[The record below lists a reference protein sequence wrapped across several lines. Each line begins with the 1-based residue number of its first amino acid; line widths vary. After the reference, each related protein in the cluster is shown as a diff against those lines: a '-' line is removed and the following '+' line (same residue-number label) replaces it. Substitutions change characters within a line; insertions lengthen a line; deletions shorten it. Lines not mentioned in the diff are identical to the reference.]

1 MVVPV
6 SLLLVLICAGTALFH
21 AYKASK
27 GVLAAG
33 TGTEEMQRI
42 ASAIQEGA
50 QAYLSRQYR
59 TIAIV
64 GAVVAVLLLFALSFK
79 VALGFVIGACLSGA
93 AGFIGMNVS
102 VRANVRTAE
111 AARGGMVPALN
122 IAFQSGA
129 ITGLLVV
136 GLGLLGVSLYYIILS
151 ICGVSLTELM
161 QALVALSFGASLI
174 SIFARLGGG
183 IFTKGA
189 DVGAEVGALLSGTV
203 ALLVASGAVVLPGL
217 GVFVGLGVLV
227 GLGVG
232 VGVGVGVGSMSGFAL
247 GEYSSSSVK

>member
-1 MVVPV
+1 MPARRALGVLSYLYYLSGVRMISLFVVF
-6 SLLLVLICAGTALFH
+6 ICAGLALAYAYTA
-21 AYKASK
+21 AKR
-27 GVLAAG
+27 VLAAS
-33 TGTEEMQRI
+33 TGTEEMQHI
-42 ASAIQEGA
+42 AGAIQEGA

-64 GAVVAVLLLFALSFK
+64 GVVVAVLLLFSLSFL

-111 AARGGMVPALN
+111 AARQGMTAALN

-136 GLGLLGVSLYYIILS
+136 GLGLLGVSLYFALLTLF
-151 ICGVSLTELM
+151 GVPQTELM

-189 DVGAEVGALLSGTV
+189 DVRAHQLGQEGAMYLIHKNEPTRQRRNAG
-203 ALLVASGAVVLPGL
+203 
-217 GVFVGLGVLV
+217 
-227 GLGVG
+227 
-232 VGVGVGVGSMSGFAL
+232 
-247 GEYSSSSVK
+247 